1 MSLPRARLFQSPAEP
16 APRSQPEKRSRV
28 AYIMSRFPKLTET
41 FVLYEMLAVEQQDVD
56 VEIYPLLRERA
67 RTMHPEAVPLVRR
80 AHYLPLISAEILAA
94 QLYFLRRCPR
104 VYLATLWTA
113 LRANFGSLRFFSGAL
128 AFFPKSVCFARRMAD
143 TGVAHVHAHFASHPA
158 LAAFVIHRLTGIPFS
173 FTAHGSDLHR
183 DQHMLREKVSEA
195 DFVVSIS
202 EFNRRIIIDKCGEQ
216 AAAKTIVIH
225 CGVDTDVFRP
235 PAEPPKDGQRLAIL
249 CIGTLHEVK
258 GQRYLIEAAQGLAEH
273 GVDFVCELIGS
284 GPDRPAL
291 ERQVADAGLTARVHF
306 VGECTREQVATRLA
320 AADVVVAP
328 SVPTSNGRR
337 EGIPVVL
344 MEAAASGKPIVASG
358 ISGIPELVDEG
369 KQGYLVP
376 PRDVAALTNA
386 LLRLARDASVRR
398 ELGAAGREKVLRE
411 FDLTSN
417 AEQLANRFVRRSF
430 AGREVR

>member
-1 MSLPRARLFQSPAEP
+1 MSQSLAPRVQRPAEP
-16 APRSQPEKRSRV
+16 TPGGTPRERLRV

-56 VEIYPLLRERA
+56 VEIYPLQRERA
-67 RTMHPEAVPLVRR
+67 STVHPEAVPLTRR
-80 AHYLPLISAEILAA
+80 AHYLPLVSAEILRAH
-94 QLYFLRRCPR
+94 LYFLRRSPA
-104 VYLATLWTA
+104 VYLATLWTL
-113 LRANFGSLRFFSGAL
+113 LRANFGSLRFFAGAL

-183 DQHMLREKVSEA
+183 DQHMLREKVREA
-195 DFVVSIS
+195 DFVAAIS
-202 EFNRRIIIDKCGEQ
+202 EFNRRIIVDACGEF
-216 AAAKTIVIH
+216 AAAKTVVIH
-225 CGVDTDVFRP
+225 CGVDTGVFRP
-235 PAEPPKDGQRLAIL
+235 PAEPPKDGDRFAIL

-258 GQRYLIEAAQGLAEH
+258 GQRYLIEAARGLAERN
-273 GVDFVCELIGS
+273 VDFVCELIGS
-284 GPDRPAL
+284 GPDRAAL
-291 ERQVADAGLTARVHF
+291 ERQVEDAGLTARIRF
-306 VGECTREQVATRLA
+306 LGECKREQVAARLA

-358 ISGIPELVDEG
+358 ISGIPELVEEG
-369 KQGYLVP
+369 QQGYLVP
-376 PRDVAALTNA
+376 PRDVAALTEA
-386 LLRLARDASVRR
+386 LLRLARDASLRR
-398 ELGAAGREKVLRE
+398 ELGTAGREKVLRE

-417 AEQLANRFVRRSF
+417 AAELADRFARRRVR
-430 AGREVR
+430 